1 MTTAQICSRPR
12 GRRLGSSMILSL
24 LCLTSGATAAL
35 GQGPTPPAAPRVGG
49 LTPEQARAKM
59 TLAQGISAGVFASEP
74 MVRQPVA
81 ACFDERGRMW
91 VIEYLQYPNPAG
103 LKPVKVDQFLRT
115 EYDRVPEPP
124 PKGPRGADRIK
135 ILEDTDGDGVADK
148 STVFLE
154 GLNLATGIA
163 VGRGG
168 VFIGQ
173 APYLLFYPDKDRDD
187 RPDGDPE
194 VLLSGFGL
202 QDAHATLNS
211 LTWGPDGWLYGAQG
225 STVTAKIRGIEFQQ
239 GIWRYQVESK
249 RFELFA
255 EGGGNTYGLDFD
267 RTGNLFGSSNGGFIA
282 FHMVQGG
289 YYWKGFAKH
298 GPLHNPNTFGY
309 FDAIRYVGTKV
320 GGHVTPGG
328 IIYKGGA
335 FPAEFD
341 GAFIGGNL
349 LANAVYW
356 HTLTQDGSTF
366 AGKFAGTLLDSHD
379 PWFRPVDHL
388 VGPDGAVYV
397 VDWHDKRASHL
408 DPRDNWDRSNGRIFR
423 ITHGAGKATAPFD
436 LAAKSTAEL
445 VALRTSRNDWYAAEA
460 RRILADRRDPG
471 AIPALKA
478 LLADDRDETLAC
490 RDLWMLNICGALDDA
505 YAESVL
511 SHPVAAVRR
520 WTVRLLGDDRRM
532 NATLRG
538 KLLALASDDPDAT
551 VRSQLAAS
559 CQRWDTA
566 DALPILGRLASRSED
581 AGDRFI
587 PMQLWWALERHLG
600 DHADDVVGLMADRD
614 VQGSPIVREILLERL
629 ARALGSRG
637 TEADF
642 SRWTRLLEAAPSRD
656 QVDRLI
662 AGLEKGLEGRK
673 IDEVPPALAH
683 SMRTLAAADTPS
695 VAQLRLA
702 IRLGVDDAYARAVV
716 LAGER
721 GTPEVDRI
729 ALIEILGQ
737 RPEPAGEVAL
747 LKLIGSD
754 QAQAPRTAAVAALG
768 GYDRPAIADALVA
781 LVPGLPAAIRD
792 RVVDVLCSRKSW
804 AGTLVGAIEAGK
816 IPVKDIRAAQVIK
829 IAQLSDPA
837 LTSRLEG
844 VWGRVPTSN
853 SAEKARR
860 IAEVRGM
867 LPEGDKGDPKRG
879 VLVFREHCATCHLL
893 HGEGTAIGPDLT
905 GAERGD
911 LDFLLTSLV
920 APGAVIRKE
929 YQAQT
934 VAIDDGRVLTGL
946 IVEESPA
953 AITLLDAN
961 RQKTVIPRDGIE
973 ELKLSETSLMPEG
986 ILDKLNEGQVRD
998 LFRYLQSSP
1007 PAR

>member
-1 MTTAQICSRPR
+1 
-12 GRRLGSSMILSL
+12 
-24 LCLTSGATAAL
+24 
-35 GQGPTPPAAPRVGG
+35 
-49 LTPEQARAKM
+49 M
-59 TLAQGISAGVFASEP
+59 TLPPGFSAGVFASEP
-74 MVRQPVA
+74 MIRQPVA

-91 VIEYLQYPNPAG
+91 VIEYLQYPTPAG

-124 PKGPRGADRIK
+124 PRGPRGADRIK

-187 RPDGDPE
+187 RPDGDPR
-194 VLLSGFGL
+194 VLLTGFGL

-225 STVTAKIRGIEFQQ
+225 STVTARIRGTEFQQ
-239 GIWRYQVESK
+239 GVWRYQVETD

-267 RTGNLFGSSNGGFIA
+267 HTGNVFGSSNGGFIA

-289 YYWKGFAKH
+289 YFWKGFAKH
-298 GPLHNPNTFGY
+298 GALHNPNTFGY
-309 FDAIRYVGTKV
+309 FDAIRYVGAKV

-335 FPAEFD
+335 YPPEFD

-356 HTLTQDGSTF
+356 HKLSPDGSTF
-366 AGKFAGTLLDSHD
+366 SGQHAGTLLDSHD
-379 PWFRPVDHL
+379 PWFRPVDQL

-408 DPRDNWDRSNGRIFR
+408 DPRDNWDRSNGRIYR
-423 ITHGAGKATAPFD
+423 ITHGAGAVAPPFD
-436 LAAKSTAEL
+436 LATKTTAEL

-460 RRILADRRDPG
+460 RRILADRRDPV
-471 AIPALKA
+471 AISELKS
-478 LLADDRDETLAC
+478 LLAADRDETLAC
-490 RDLWMLNICGALDDA
+490 RDLWMLNLCGSLDDA
-505 YAESVL
+505 YAEQLL

-532 NATLRG
+532 NERLRAR
-538 KLLALASDDPDAT
+538 LLTLASDDPDAT

-559 CQRWDTA
+559 CQRWEAA
-566 DALPILGRLASRSED
+566 DALPILGRLARRSED
-581 AGDRFI
+581 AKDRYI

-600 DHADDVVGLMADRD
+600 GSTDDVVGLLAGGEA
-614 VQGSPIVREILLERL
+614 QNLPIVRDTLLERL

-642 SRWTRLLEAAPSRD
+642 RRWTQLLGAAPGRE

-673 IDEVPPALAH
+673 IDAVPPELAD
-683 SMRTLAAADTPS
+683 SMRTLAAASHPG

-702 IRLGVDDAYARAVV
+702 IRLGVEDAYARAI
-716 LAGER
+716 AQAR
-721 GTPEVDRI
+721 DRSTPEADRI

-737 RPEPAGEVAL
+737 RPKPGGEAAL
-747 LKLIGSD
+747 LALVGTD
-754 QAQAPRTAAVAALG
+754 DAAAPRMAAVAALG
-768 GYDRPAIADALVA
+768 GYDRPDVADRLLDLFPALPTP
-781 LVPGLPAAIRD
+781 LRD
-792 RVVDVLCSRKSW
+792 RVIDVLCTRKTW
-804 AGTLVGAIEAGK
+804 AGRLIGAIEAGK
-816 IPVKDIRAAQVIK
+816 VPAKEARASQVIK
-829 IAQLSDPA
+829 IAQLGDPA
-837 LTSRLEG
+837 LTARLERT
-844 VWGRVPTSN
+844 WGRVPTSN
-853 SAEKARR
+853 SAEKVRR

-879 VLVFREHCATCHLL
+879 VLVFREHCAACHLL
-893 HGEGTAIGPDLT
+893 HGEGTAIGPDLN
-905 GAERGD
+905 GVERGD

-929 YQAQT
+929 YQSQT

-946 IVEESPA
+946 VVEESPR

-973 ELKLSETSLMPEG
+973 EMKLSETSLMPEG
-986 ILDKLNEGQVRD
+986 LLDKLKEAEIRD
-998 LFRYLQSSP
+998 LFRFLQSSRP
-1007 PAR
+1007 TR